1 MKQIVLNEREKEVI
15 KLQLDEKIEIWTE
28 DEEIREVLMGV
39 IRKARTL
46 MEELNAYEESG
57 VDLILWFWNKYQAQQ
72 TATAEE

>member
-1 MKQIVLNEREKEVI
+1 MEKIILTEREKEVI
-15 KLQLDEKIEIWTE
+15 KLQLDDKIEIWTE

-46 MEELNAYEESG
+46 MEELNAYDELG

>member
-72 TATAEE
+72 TAQAAE